1 MAQLWFGCTSS
12 HEFQLF
18 RKPSSRHWTMY
29 VREIWLASCSLIPD
43 VLLYWA
49 SAYGKKKSPPLGLC
63 VGVWT
68 HIFIYFTNEHIWSL
82 LCSAFFTTSRT
93 LPHKQNMQIFNTA
106 HLHLAVPSHNSLQQ
120 ALQQLH
126 QLSVS
131 LLSLNISH
139 RTSLPHGGP
148 WRLPLESLF
157 HCRSD
162 KQFSAKTA
170 QWRHT
175 GQVEVTWIVSP
186 TSLHYVLTGWSH
198 RHIQGAR
205 KMTSTPEGLH
215 KVGVAHFSII
225 GSAHPKAMF
234 SFHFTCFS
242 KP

>member
-1 MAQLWFGCTSS
+1 MEPVPATQHGSCVKWRSFDSDALPHMNGYSSFSESQAQGTGLCMFEKYGLLRAAWYQTCFSI
-12 HEFQLF
+12 ERQL
-18 RKPSSRHWTMY
+18 M
-29 VREIWLASCSLIPD
+29 E
-43 VLLYWA
+43 
-49 SAYGKKKSPPLGLC
+49 KKSPPLGLC

-148 WRLPLESLF
+148 WRLPLESLL

-162 KQFSAKTA
+162 QQF
-170 QWRHT
+170 
-175 GQVEVTWIVSP
+175 
-186 TSLHYVLTGWSH
+186 
-198 RHIQGAR
+198 
-205 KMTSTPEGLH
+205 
-215 KVGVAHFSII
+215 
-225 GSAHPKAMF
+225 
-234 SFHFTCFS
+234 
-242 KP
+242 